1 MLNQNFAIPFVRSIM
16 TACIMC
22 ALLLLGLSGA
32 HGADKKGGSQAK
44 SSTLSAQSKH
54 SLELN
59 EQGVAAVQRRD
70 YASAESLFRR
80 ALDTDDHNITAVFNL
95 AGVYITNKKE
105 SQAIPLLTK
114 YSQLFPKDAG
124 LMARLGDAY
133 FSSQNPKNAITSYEK
148 ALALDGSYPGVAAR
162 LGTLYALQNKLAK
175 AATMYERA
183 VKENPRDANALQ
195 NLSNLYLGLGK
206 PQQAITT
213 AKKALQI
220 SSTAEAYVT
229 LGNAYQELKDDRN
242 ALISFQR
249 AKELGHKDPALS
261 KVIESL
267 EERTTKG
274 TT

>member
-1 MLNQNFAIPFVRSIM
+1 MLRQSSVNLIVRSIM
-16 TACIMC
+16 AACTACS
-22 ALLLLGLSGA
+22 LLVCGSGQA
-32 HGADKKGGSQAK
+32 HGADKKVGGAATST
-44 SSTLSAQSKH
+44 TLSAQSKR

-70 YASAESLFRR
+70 YVNAESLFRR

-114 YSQLFPKDAG
+114 YAQLFPKDAG

-133 FSSQNPKNAITSYEK
+133 FSSQDPKNAIASYEK
-148 ALALDGSYPGVAAR
+148 ALSLDGSYPGVAAR
-162 LGTLYALQNKLAK
+162 LGTLYALQNKLDK
-175 AATMYERA
+175 AARMYERA

-206 PQQAITT
+206 PQQAIMT

-220 SSTAEAYVT
+220 SSSAEAYVT
-229 LGNAYQELKDDRN
+229 LGNSYQELKDDRN
-242 ALISFQR
+242 ALIAFQR
-249 AKELGHKDPALS
+249 AKELGHKDPALG
-261 KVIESL
+261 KIIQDL
-267 EERTTKG
+267 EERTSKS